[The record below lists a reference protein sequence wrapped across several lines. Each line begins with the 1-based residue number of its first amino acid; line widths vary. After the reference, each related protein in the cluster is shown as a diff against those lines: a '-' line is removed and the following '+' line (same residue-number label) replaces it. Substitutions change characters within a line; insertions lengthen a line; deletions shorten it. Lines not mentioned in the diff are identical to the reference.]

1 MDFQEIKEILNQKLT
16 EIWAYRRYT
25 TPEEILCDNKAKKIH
40 FIQKIESQAVFAEEE
55 YTAWR
60 RMFAA
65 KHMERLRKTR
75 LMKRCRNIELRIRLG
90 TEIQR
95 IKNRQKC
102 IWKHIKEVFDEYCA
116 CREQIIEFKGWY
128 HDLYDFNCHYYK
140 EVIFKGIYFLLIF
153 INFLFFSIIQQGL
166 LNGKY
171 FKKLCLVCTRQM
183 KFIQISV
190 INN

>member
-1 MDFQEIKEILNQKLT
+1 MDFQEIREILNQKLT

-25 TPEEILCDNKAKKIH
+25 TPEEILCDNTAKKIH

-116 CREQIIEFKGWY
+116 CREQIIEFKGRY
-128 HDLYDFNCHYYK
+128 HDLYDFHCRYYE
-140 EVIFKGIYFLLIF
+140 EVIFKEY
-153 INFLFFSIIQQGL
+153 LFFISFYL
-166 LNGKY
+166 
-171 FKKLCLVCTRQM
+171 F
-183 KFIQISV
+183 FIF
-190 INN
+190 